1 MDTIPHY
8 HNGTWTEAPAE
19 EGQQGWQEV
28 ARIGE
33 EVSVHAIAYVSPSGR
48 FWLKIFQESGTE
60 HDELISAGSL
70 HDVLDLLGRW
80 APAMLSNQV
89 MDSIVPALLQLK
101 RDFHAR

>member
-1 MDTIPHY
+1 MATIPHY

-19 EGQQGWQEV
+19 EGQEGWQEV
-28 ARIGE
+28 ASIGE
-33 EVSVHAIAYVSPSGR
+33 EVSLHVIAYVSPSGR

-70 HDVLDLLGRW
+70 HDVSDLLGRW

-89 MDSIVPALLQLK
+89 TDSIEPLLTQIINGT
-101 RDFHAR
+101 RAR